1 MKTMKADVVVIGGG
15 VIGAAVAYGLVEQK
29 ASVVMLD
36 REDFQ
41 LTASRGN
48 FGLVWLQG
56 KGYGMPRYAQWSQE
70 ATELWSNFAEK
81 LEDQTGIPQYYHRTG
96 GFQICV
102 GEEEYSKRSTF
113 LEEMRAQ
120 SLTGTYDCEMISRD
134 ELQSMIPKLP
144 LGPMVSGASFC
155 PHDGFAN
162 PLHLLR
168 ALHQAFTQLKGQ
180 FFPSADVQTI
190 EFNTDGFLIQTNTT
204 KFSTRKL
211 VIASGLATTKLSA
224 LVGIKV
230 PVRPQRGQVLVTEK
244 TDQLFPFATG
254 RIRQNADG
262 SFMFGASHEE
272 VGYDLSTT
280 NSVLQ
285 DIANHALAVFPT
297 LKNLQLIRSWGSLRV
312 LTPDQKPVYVE
323 SQRCPGA
330 FAVTSHSGVSLAS
343 IHSNYLVDWILS
355 GQTQPMFEV
364 FDSARFD
371 VPVTP

>member
-1 MKTMKADVVVIGGG
+1 
-15 VIGAAVAYGLVEQK
+15 
-29 ASVVMLD
+29 
-36 REDFQ
+36 
-41 LTASRGN
+41 
-48 FGLVWLQG
+48 
-56 KGYGMPRYAQWSQE
+56 MPRYAQWSQE
-70 ATELWSNFAEK
+70 ATELWSTFAEK

-96 GFQICV
+96 GFEICV
-102 GEEEYSKRSTF
+102 GEEEYNKRSSF

-120 SLTGTYDCEMISRD
+120 SLTGTYDCEMISRE
-134 ELQSMIPKLP
+134 ELQDMIPKLP
-144 LGPMVSGASFC
+144 IGPRVSGASFC

-190 EFNTDGFLIQTNTT
+190 EYNNDGFLIQTNTT
-204 KFSTRKL
+204 RFSTRKL

-244 TDQLFPFATG
+244 TDHLFPFATG

-272 VGYDLSTT
+272 VGYDLGTT
-280 NSVLQ
+280 NNVLQ

-323 SQRCPGA
+323 SQSCPGA

-343 IHSNYLVDWILS
+343 IHSSYLVDWILS
-355 GQTQPMFEV
+355 GQTQPMFEA

-371 VPVTP
+371 VPAAA

>member
-1 MKTMKADVVVIGGG
+1 MNPDVVVIGGG
-15 VIGAAVAYGLVEQK
+15 VIGAAVAYGLAAQK
-29 ASVVMLD
+29 ASVFMLD

-56 KGYGMPRYAQWSQE
+56 KGHGMPRYAQWSQE
-70 ATELWSNFAEK
+70 AIELWSNFAKK

-113 LEEMRAQ
+113 LEEMRTQ

-134 ELQSMIPKLP
+134 ELQNMIPKLS

-168 ALHQAFTQLKGQ
+168 ALHQAFIQLKGQ

-190 EFNTDGFLIQTNTT
+190 EHNTDGFLIQTNIT

-224 LVGIKV
+224 LVGIRV

-254 RIRQNADG
+254 RIRQNFDG

-280 NSVLQ
+280 NGILQ
-285 DIANHALAVFPT
+285 DIANHALTVFPT

-323 SQRCPGA
+323 SQSCPGA

-371 VPVTP
+371 VPATA

>member
-1 MKTMKADVVVIGGG
+1 M
-15 VIGAAVAYGLVEQK
+15 
-29 ASVVMLD
+29 
-36 REDFQ
+36 
-41 LTASRGN
+41 
-48 FGLVWLQG
+48 
-56 KGYGMPRYAQWSQE
+56 
-70 ATELWSNFAEK
+70 
-81 LEDQTGIPQYYHRTG
+81 
-96 GFQICV
+96 

-113 LEEMRAQ
+113 LEEMRTQ
-120 SLTGTYDCEMISRD
+120 SLTGTYDCEMVSRD
-134 ELQSMIPKLP
+134 ELQNMIPKLS

-180 FFPSADVQTI
+180 FFPSADVQKI
-190 EFNTDGFLIQTNTT
+190 EYNTDGFLIQTNTT

-224 LVGIKV
+224 LVGIRM

-254 RIRQNADG
+254 RIRQNSDG

-272 VGYDLSTT
+272 VGYDLGTT
-280 NSVLQ
+280 NGVLQ
-285 DIANHALAVFPT
+285 DIANHALTVFPT

-323 SQRCPGA
+323 SQSCPGA

-371 VPVTP
+371 VPATT